1 MNSVNGNKKI
11 DRRSVLR
18 LGAVAGAGAVAVAV
32 NSVGTRAV
40 ASAAPNQS
48 PFPFTGLTSGLVVTD
63 LEVVTVTDT
72 SVTFSWATYAG
83 PHPAWG
89 KLAPLAPADTE
100 VALVPVDADE
110 GGELPVVHKDEAQVG
125 YHFVTVDKLR
135 PGTTYRFE
143 CRSNGLVAEPGLITR
158 NLPNTPEQTG
168 QFTTLVAP
176 EGEYLT
182 TIAILNDA
190 HIGENGHGI
199 ITGDFPAPIFSEP
212 GATPYSEVMLTAAL
226 AELRGMVL
234 KRFSSTV
241 MPRRKHVRRRCV
253 DLPRL

>member
-18 LGAVAGAGAVAVAV
+18 LGAAAGAVASAGAVEVAV

-40 ASAAPNQS
+40 ASAAPNQA

-100 VALVPVDADE
+100 VALVPVGADE
-110 GGELPVVHKDEAQVG
+110 GGELPVV
-125 YHFVTVDKLR
+125 L
-135 PGTTYRFE
+135 
-143 CRSNGLVAEPGLITR
+143 SLI
-158 NLPNTPEQTG
+158 
-168 QFTTLVAP
+168 
-176 EGEYLT
+176 
-182 TIAILNDA
+182 
-190 HIGENGHGI
+190 HI
-199 ITGDFPAPIFSEP
+199 SEP
-212 GATPYSEVMLTAAL
+212 TRRHHVSRMP
-226 AELRGMVL
+226 
-234 KRFSSTV
+234 SSA
-241 MPRRKHVRRRCV
+241 
-253 DLPRL
+253 